1 MLLKRE
7 RMGKPDHPPACNRVQ
22 KEAAREP
29 RCNWVQNQAG
39 VDAGGAARTADHPW
53 DRHHQGAMARE
64 AAVQLG
70 ANQGR
75 LWASRSSSKID
86 LLWKGVPIDLPRA
99 IYLGIF
105 EGPKVDVG
113 AVRRYHSDRHDQLRQ
128 DLGAFLDAYNFG
140 KRLKTLKG
148 LAPFEAICEVW
159 TKEPD
164 RFKLDPTQLTP
175 GLHT

>member
-1 MLLKRE
+1 MPGERRGQRITLGTDIIRE
-7 RMGKPDHPPACNRVQ
+7 L
-22 KEAAREP
+22 
-29 RCNWVQNQAG
+29 W
-39 VDAGGAARTADHPW
+39 
-53 DRHHQGAMARE
+53 ARE

-128 DLGAFLDAYNFG
+128 DLGAFS
-140 KRLKTLKG
+140 T
-148 LAPFEAICEVW
+148 
-159 TKEPD
+159 
-164 RFKLDPTQLTP
+164 PTTSANASR
-175 GLHT
+175 H